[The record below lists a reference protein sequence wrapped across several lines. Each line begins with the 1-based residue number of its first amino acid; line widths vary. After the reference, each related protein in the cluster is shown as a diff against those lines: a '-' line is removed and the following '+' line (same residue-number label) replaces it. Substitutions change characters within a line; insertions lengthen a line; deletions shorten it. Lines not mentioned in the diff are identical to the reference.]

1 MDNYY
6 IINSYLDRKFVSISD
21 VFHSKTDV
29 LKFKKILD
37 SQTPSS
43 SMQHIIFECK
53 PMTNDNVNVNVT
65 DTDTDNVTDN
75 DTVND
80 NVTVNDNDNDMIL
93 YKYKS
98 GYVLIPTKDNTYY
111 GMEKLNR
118 GWWCED
124 IKGWYYLKE
133 EYDNLI
139 DREYN
144 VVDTLKTDYQLYDF
158 NKFELFF
165 YNTGFILSPKKTYK
179 YYGQQ
184 YLMGNI
190 WDEEQHGWFFP
201 TVKKYKKFIEL
212 GAIDYSNDTFL
223 E

>member
-1 MDNYY
+1 MENYY
-6 IINSYLDRKFVSISD
+6 TVNSYLDNKFVSMSD
-21 VFHSKTDV
+21 VFHSKTEV
-29 LKFKKILD
+29 LNFKKILD
-37 SQTPSS
+37 SQTS

-53 PMTNDNVNVNVT
+53 PMTNVNDNVNVN
-65 DTDTDNVTDN
+65 DNEMN
-75 DTVND
+75 
-80 NVTVNDNDNDMIL
+80 L

-98 GYVLIPTKDNTYY
+98 GYVLIPNKDNTYY
-111 GMEKLNR
+111 GMEKLNK

-124 IKGWYYLKE
+124 IKGWYYLKD

-139 DREYN
+139 DRGYN
-144 VVDTLKTDYQLYDF
+144 LVDTLKIDYKLYKF
-158 NKFELFF
+158 NKFEIFF
-165 YNTGFILSPKKTYK
+165 YKTGFILAPIDKKYK

-201 TVKKYKKFIEL
+201 IAKKYKKFIEM
-212 GAIDYSNDTFL
+212 GTIDYCYDTFF